1 MPEYE
6 IQQYELHVMTHR
18 VTAKSLTEALEK
30 LSDGD
35 TDTGEFEYIEV
46 PEERGALG
54 IREITKPDGTVINGQ
69 DPKGK
74 AKIIQAMQRAAAQQK
89 RGIGNA

>member
-1 MPEYE
+1 MPEYD

-18 VTAKSLTEALEK
+18 VTARSLAEAMAK

-35 TDTGEFEYIEV
+35 TDTGEFEYVEV

-54 IREITKPDGTVINGQ
+54 IREVTLPNGKVLDGH
-69 DPKGK
+69 DEHDKGK
-74 AKIIQAMQRAAAQQK
+74 IIKAMQTAAARSK
-89 RGIGNA
+89 TCAKPA